1 MYHRSRGPIMT
12 KSFLRSAAPVAAAIL
27 LVSCTSTRA
36 DTESERTASSGGA
49 PAVAASMPS
58 QEAPAAEAPP
68 AATPVGAPVITVY
81 KSPTCGCCKTW
92 VEHVKAAGFTVEVH
106 DLDNL
111 SDIKADAGVPA
122 GARSCH
128 TAIVGGY
135 AIEGHVPAA
144 TIQRLLKE
152 KPEVAG
158 LAVAGMPVGSPG
170 MEVPG
175 QAADKYDVLAF
186 KADGSTS
193 VYESH

>member
-1 MYHRSRGPIMT
+1 MT
-12 KSFLRSAAPVAAAIL
+12 KSFLRGSAFLVTAIL

-36 DTESERTASSGGA
+36 DTDADRTASSGA
-49 PAVAASMPS
+49 TSAAETP
-58 QEAPAAEAPP
+58 APAAPVASQDAPM
-68 AATPVGAPVITVY
+68 AAGAPVIAVY
-81 KSPTCGCCKTW
+81 KSPSCGCCKNW
-92 VEHVKAAGFTVEVH
+92 VDHVKAAGFTVEVH

-122 GARSCH
+122 TARSCH

-135 AIEGHVPAA
+135 ALEGHVPAA

-152 KPEVAG
+152 KPAIAG
-158 LAVAGMPVGSPG
+158 LAVPGMPVGSPG
-170 MEVPG
+170 METPG
-175 QAADKYDVLAF
+175 QPADKYDIVAF

>member
-1 MYHRSRGPIMT
+1 MT
-12 KSFLRSAAPVAAAIL
+12 KSFLWSAAPVAAAIL

-36 DTESERTASSGGA
+36 DTESERTASSGAA
-49 PAVAASMPS
+49 PSVAASTAPGQS
-58 QEAPAAEAPP
+58 APAATAAAETP
-68 AATPVGAPVITVY
+68 AGAPVITVY
-81 KSPTCGCCKTW
+81 KTPTCGCCKNW

-158 LAVAGMPVGSPG
+158 VAVAGMPVGSPG

>member
-1 MYHRSRGPIMT
+1 MT
-12 KSFLRSAAPVAAAIL
+12 KSLLRSAAPVAAAIL

-36 DTESERTASSGGA
+36 DSESERTASSGGTPALAASPA
-49 PAVAASMPS
+49 PAAS
-58 QEAPAAEAPP
+58 QEAPVA
-68 AATPVGAPVITVY
+68 APVITVY
-81 KSPTCGCCKTW
+81 KSPTCGCCKNW

-144 TIQRLLKE
+144 TIQRILKE
-152 KPEVAG
+152 KPAVAG
-158 LAVAGMPVGSPG
+158 LAVPGMPVGSPG

-175 QAADKYDVLAF
+175 QAADKYDVVAF

>member
-1 MYHRSRGPIMT
+1 MT
-12 KSFLRSAAPVAAAIL
+12 KSILRSAALLSAALL

-36 DTESERTASSGGA
+36 DTDAERTASAGATTSVGAEPA
-49 PAVAASMPS
+49 PAPTVAV
-58 QEAPAAEAPP
+58 AESRAEPD
-68 AATPVGAPVITVY
+68 APVITVY
-81 KSPTCGCCKTW
+81 KSPSCGCCKNW
-92 VEHVKAAGFTVEVH
+92 VDHVKAAGFTVEVH

-122 GARSCH
+122 NARSCH

-135 AIEGHVPAA
+135 ALEGHVPAA

-152 KPEVAG
+152 KPAIAG
-158 LAVAGMPVGSPG
+158 LAVPGMPVGSPG

-175 QAADKYDVLAF
+175 QPADKYDIVAF

-193 VYESH
+193 VYETH

>member
-1 MYHRSRGPIMT
+1 MT
-12 KSFLRSAAPVAAAIL
+12 KSILRGAAPLTAALL

-36 DTESERTASSGGA
+36 DTDVERTASAGATTSVATVPASA
-49 PAVAASMPS
+49 PAVAV
-58 QEAPAAEAPP
+58 AESRAESD
-68 AATPVGAPVITVY
+68 APVITVY
-81 KSPTCGCCKTW
+81 KSPSCGCCKNW

-122 GARSCH
+122 NSRSCH

-135 AIEGHVPAA
+135 ALEGHVPAA

-152 KPEVAG
+152 KPAIAG
-158 LAVAGMPVGSPG
+158 LAVPGMPVGSPG

-175 QAADKYDVLAF
+175 QPADKYDIVAF

-193 VYESH
+193 VYETH

>member
-1 MYHRSRGPIMT
+1 MT
-12 KSFLRSAAPVAAAIL
+12 WSILRNVALAPAAIL
-27 LVSCTSTRA
+27 LVSCTSSRA
-36 DTESERTASSGGA
+36 DTQPERAAASEAAA
-49 PAVAASMPS
+49 PAAPASDAAPAQDVAAS
-58 QEAPAAEAPP
+58 
-68 AATPVGAPVITVY
+68 APVISVY
-81 KSPTCGCCKTW
+81 KSPTCGCCKNW
-92 VEHVKAAGFTVEVH
+92 VDHVKAAGFTVEVH
-106 DLDNL
+106 DVDNL

-122 GARSCH
+122 STRSCH

-152 KPEVAG
+152 KPVLAG
-158 LAVAGMPVGSPG
+158 LAVPGMPVGSPG

-175 QAADKYDVLAF
+175 QPAEKYDVVAF

>member
-1 MYHRSRGPIMT
+1 MT
-12 KSFLRSAAPVAAAIL
+12 WSILRRAAIVPAAIL
-27 LVSCTSTRA
+27 VASCTSTRA
-36 DTESERTASSGGA
+36 DTEPASTTSAGATSAPEAARA
-49 PAVAASMPS
+49 PAPAQELAA
-58 QEAPAAEAPP
+58 
-68 AATPVGAPVITVY
+68 APVISVY
-81 KSPTCGCCKTW
+81 KSPSCGCCKNW

-106 DLDNL
+106 DVDNL

-122 GARSCH
+122 SARSCH

-144 TIQRLLKE
+144 TIQRLLEE
-152 KPEVAG
+152 KPAIAG
-158 LAVAGMPVGSPG
+158 IAVPGMPVGSPG

-175 QAADKYDVLAF
+175 QPADKYDVVAF